1 MGITSA
7 PKALY
12 KAQQAKRKMSKI
24 QAAGQ
29 SDSIAV
35 LMNGLNELVEVE
47 LNYDFIAEEFDIDI
61 DKIKKLSDKLSK
73 DVKRAFADA
82 KKQIEQELISST
94 SMEDLKGLLG

>member
-12 KAQQAKRKMSKI
+12 KAQQAKKRMSKI

-35 LMNGLNELVEVE
+35 LMNGLNEIEEVE
-47 LNYDFIAEEFDIDI
+47 LNYEFIAEEFDVDI
-61 DKIKKLSDKLSK
+61 DKLKKLSEKLSK
-73 DVKRAFADA
+73 DIKKAFADA

-94 SMEDLKGLLG
+94 SLDDLKGLLG